1 MTAVRVQAG
10 VIHGCEALPV
20 SVEVELSGG
29 IPGINIIGMPDM
41 AVLEARARVRCAFRA
56 AGFIIPRLLATV
68 NLAPADLRKTGT
80 GLDLPIAVGLLAA
93 SGQISLMELD
103 RYLFVGELGL
113 SGEVHPVRGMLA
125 YEALAKD
132 QGLTLVGYCGAHN
145 HFFLGK
151 PPLCLTSLAQ
161 LKAGLG
167 TSAQRQ
173 PILERPP
180 VNVGDSEDFSDVVD
194 QEMPKRACVI
204 AAAGGHGLLMIGPPG
219 AGKTMLS
226 RRLAGILP
234 ELNLKER
241 VESAVLHSVAGLDP
255 SRILAGQR
263 PFRAPHHSVSMAGLI
278 GGGRPVTPGE
288 VSLAHNGV
296 LFLDELPEF
305 QNPVLQALR
314 QPIEDGEVNLVR
326 ADGSYRFPAHFQLVA
341 AANPCPC
348 GHLGDPGHECTC
360 VPDRIRK
367 YQSKIGGPLLDRIDL
382 VVDVA
387 RPSASS
393 MVRGQEGMS
402 SYEMRQLVNRARSF
416 ASWRQAQS
424 TDERTLN
431 AAVSKG
437 AVAGMN
443 FDEEAQSQLEHISHT
458 FALGGRAVVRIAR
471 VARTLADLEE
481 REQVEAG
488 DVAEAALYRPRE
500 V

>member
-1 MTAVRVQAG
+1 M
-10 VIHGCEALPV
+10 
-20 SVEVELSGG
+20 
-29 IPGINIIGMPDM
+29 
-41 AVLEARARVRCAFRA
+41 
-56 AGFIIPRLLATV
+56 
-68 NLAPADLRKTGT
+68 
-80 GLDLPIAVGLLAA
+80 
-93 SGQISLMELD
+93 
-103 RYLFVGELGL
+103 
-113 SGEVHPVRGMLA
+113 
-125 YEALAKD
+125 
-132 QGLTLVGYCGAHN
+132 
-145 HFFLGK
+145 
-151 PPLCLTSLAQ
+151 
-161 LKAGLG
+161 
-167 TSAQRQ
+167 
-173 PILERPP
+173 
-180 VNVGDSEDFSDVVD
+180 NVGDSEDFSDVVD

>member
-1 MTAVRVQAG
+1 
-10 VIHGCEALPV
+10 
-20 SVEVELSGG
+20 
-29 IPGINIIGMPDM
+29 
-41 AVLEARARVRCAFRA
+41 
-56 AGFIIPRLLATV
+56 
-68 NLAPADLRKTGT
+68 
-80 GLDLPIAVGLLAA
+80 
-93 SGQISLMELD
+93 
-103 RYLFVGELGL
+103 
-113 SGEVHPVRGMLA
+113 
-125 YEALAKD
+125 
-132 QGLTLVGYCGAHN
+132 
-145 HFFLGK
+145 
-151 PPLCLTSLAQ
+151 
-161 LKAGLG
+161 
-167 TSAQRQ
+167 
-173 PILERPP
+173 
-180 VNVGDSEDFSDVVD
+180 
-194 QEMPKRACVI
+194 
-204 AAAGGHGLLMIGPPG
+204 
-219 AGKTMLS
+219 MLS

-488 DVAEAALYRPRE
+488 DVE

>member
-1 MTAVRVQAG
+1 MAAVRVQAG

-20 SVEVELSGG
+20 VVEVELSGG
-29 IPGINIIGMPDM
+29 IPGINVIGMPDV

-56 AGFIIPRLLATV
+56 AGFTIPRLLATV

-93 SGQISLMELD
+93 SGQISMRNLD
-103 RYLFVGELGL
+103 QYLFVGELGL
-113 SGEVHPVRGMLA
+113 SGEINPVRGMLA
-125 YEALAKD
+125 YEALARD
-132 QGLTLVGYCGAHN
+132 QGLILVGCCGQGSQ
-145 HFFLGK
+145 FFLGK
-151 PPLCLTSLAQ
+151 PPLCLTSLSQ
-161 LKAGLG
+161 LKVGLG
-167 TSAQRQ
+167 ENAHRQ
-173 PILERPP
+173 PILEKPSLATLD
-180 VNVGDSEDFSDVVD
+180 VEDFSDVVD
-194 QEMPKRACVI
+194 QEIPKRACVI

-234 ELNLKER
+234 NLNSTER
-241 VESAVLHSVAGLDP
+241 VESAVIHSVAGLDP
-255 SRILAGQR
+255 TRILAGQR

-360 VPDRIRK
+360 APDRIRK

-387 RPSASS
+387 RPSATS

-402 SYEMRQLVNRARSF
+402 SDEMRELVDKARAF
-416 ASWRQAQS
+416 ASWRQAQVS
-424 TDERTLN
+424 
-431 AAVSKG
+431 AVEDADLSPSKG
-437 AVAGMN
+437 AVAGLY
-443 FDEEAQSQLEHISHT
+443 FDDGAQSQLEQISRT

-481 REQVEAG
+481 RLQVEAN

>member
-113 SGEVHPVRGMLA
+113 SGEVNPVRGMLA

-173 PILERPP
+173 PILER
-180 VNVGDSEDFSDVVD
+180 
-194 QEMPKRACVI
+194 
-204 AAAGGHGLLMIGPPG
+204 
-219 AGKTMLS
+219 LS
-226 RRLAGILP
+226 
-234 ELNLKER
+234 
-241 VESAVLHSVAGLDP
+241 
-255 SRILAGQR
+255 
-263 PFRAPHHSVSMAGLI
+263 LI
-278 GGGRPVTPGE
+278 
-288 VSLAHNGV
+288 
-296 LFLDELPEF
+296 
-305 QNPVLQALR
+305 
-314 QPIEDGEVNLVR
+314 
-326 ADGSYRFPAHFQLVA
+326 
-341 AANPCPC
+341 
-348 GHLGDPGHECTC
+348 
-360 VPDRIRK
+360 
-367 YQSKIGGPLLDRIDL
+367 
-382 VVDVA
+382 
-387 RPSASS
+387 
-393 MVRGQEGMS
+393 
-402 SYEMRQLVNRARSF
+402 
-416 ASWRQAQS
+416 
-424 TDERTLN
+424 
-431 AAVSKG
+431 
-437 AVAGMN
+437 
-443 FDEEAQSQLEHISHT
+443 HI
-458 FALGGRAVVRIAR
+458 
-471 VARTLADLEE
+471 
-481 REQVEAG
+481 
-488 DVAEAALYRPRE
+488 
-500 V
+500 

>member
-113 SGEVHPVRGMLA
+113 SGEVNPVRGMLA

-263 PFRAPHHSVSMAGLI
+263 PFR
-278 GGGRPVTPGE
+278 GRQTR
-288 VSLAHNGV
+288 H
-296 LFLDELPEF
+296 
-305 QNPVLQALR
+305 
-314 QPIEDGEVNLVR
+314 
-326 ADGSYRFPAHFQLVA
+326 
-341 AANPCPC
+341 
-348 GHLGDPGHECTC
+348 
-360 VPDRIRK
+360 
-367 YQSKIGGPLLDRIDL
+367 
-382 VVDVA
+382 
-387 RPSASS
+387 
-393 MVRGQEGMS
+393 
-402 SYEMRQLVNRARSF
+402 
-416 ASWRQAQS
+416 SWRGLS
-424 TDERTLN
+424 
-431 AAVSKG
+431 G
-437 AVAGMN
+437 A
-443 FDEEAQSQLEHISHT
+443 
-458 FALGGRAVVRIAR
+458 
-471 VARTLADLEE
+471 
-481 REQVEAG
+481 
-488 DVAEAALYRPRE
+488 
-500 V
+500 

>member
-1 MTAVRVQAG
+1 MAAVRVQAG
-10 VIHGCEALPV
+10 VLHGCEALPV
-20 SVEVELSGG
+20 VVEVELSGG
-29 IPGINIIGMPDM
+29 IPGINIIGMPDV

-56 AGFIIPRLLATV
+56 AGFTIPRLLATV

-80 GLDLPIAVGLLAA
+80 GLDLPIAVGILAA
-93 SGQISLMELD
+93 SGQISMQGLD
-103 RYLFVGELGL
+103 KYLFVGELGL
-113 SGEVHPVRGMLA
+113 SGEVNPVRGMLA

-132 QGLTLVGYCGAHN
+132 QGLTLAGCCAAHDQ
-145 HFFLGK
+145 FFLGK
-151 PPLCLTSLAQ
+151 PPRCLTSLTQ
-161 LKAGLG
+161 LKAGFDRG
-167 TSAQRQ
+167 AQRP
-173 PILERPP
+173 PIAKMPP
-180 VNVGDSEDFSDVVD
+180 QTAADIEDFSDVVD
-194 QEMPKRACVI
+194 QEIPKRACVI

-234 ELNLKER
+234 ELSVKER
-241 VESAVLHSVAGLDP
+241 VESAVIHSVAGLDP

-326 ADGSYRFPAHFQLVA
+326 ADGSYRFPARFQLVA

-360 VPDRIRK
+360 APDRIRK
-367 YQSKIGGPLLDRIDL
+367 YQGKIGGPLLDRIDL

-402 SYEMRQLVNRARSF
+402 SQEMRQLVEKARAF
-416 ASWRQAQS
+416 ASWRQAHGC
-424 TDERTLN
+424 DGLPLKV
-431 AAVSKG
+431 AGSKG
-437 AVAGMN
+437 AVAGLR
-443 FDEEAQSQLEHISHT
+443 FDGDAQGQLEHISHVL
-458 FALGGRAVVRIAR
+458 ALGGRAVVRIAR

-481 REQVEAG
+481 REQVEVS